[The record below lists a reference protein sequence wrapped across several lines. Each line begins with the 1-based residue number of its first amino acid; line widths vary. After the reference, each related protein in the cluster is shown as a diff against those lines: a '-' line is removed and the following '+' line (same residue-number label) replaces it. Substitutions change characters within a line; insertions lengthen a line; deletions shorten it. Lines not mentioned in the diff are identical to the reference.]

1 MNPWLLIGPIAPL
14 LWSLAAIIDK
24 YLVTRYF
31 GGVNSDG
38 SNSSGSVGSFILFSS
53 LLAGIICI
61 PLLVLIDGIFQISIK
76 DMAFLVAGGVF
87 GVTCV
92 ILYLIA
98 LQEEELSLIVP
109 WWQTIPLFGYL
120 FGYLFLGEAMTKGQ
134 FIAGA
139 IILIGAS
146 ILSIDFR
153 KKFHFRK
160 KIAFLMLGSSV
171 SYAIGGLFFKIATP
185 IDSFWISVFWEHV
198 GILLVGICLYT
209 IVSRYRNDFLHVLK
223 TQGSKILGLNVL
235 NETLNTGGV
244 IITNFTTLTM
254 PLALGWIV
262 TNGIQPFILF
272 ILTIMLTLFIPS
284 ILKEDV
290 GVKNLLPKC
299 IGTAIMITGTF
310 LLFFLA

>member
-53 LLAGIICI
+53 LFAGIICI

-146 ILSIDFR
+146 PFQKENCIPYAWFIY
-153 KKFHFRK
+153 
-160 KIAFLMLGSSV
+160 FLC
-171 SYAIGGLFFKIATP
+171 YRWFIFQ
-185 IDSFWISVFWEHV
+185 DR
-198 GILLVGICLYT
+198 YT
-209 IVSRYRNDFLHVLK
+209 DR
-223 TQGSKILGLNVL
+223 
-235 NETLNTGGV
+235 
-244 IITNFTTLTM
+244 
-254 PLALGWIV
+254 
-262 TNGIQPFILF
+262 
-272 ILTIMLTLFIPS
+272 
-284 ILKEDV
+284 
-290 GVKNLLPKC
+290 
-299 IGTAIMITGTF
+299 
-310 LLFFLA
+310 FFLDLCFLGACWNTPSRNLFVHYCISIPK